1 MGTFDD
7 LTGKTFGNWTVL
19 GKGSVRNKK
28 TYWTCV
34 CSCEKHTIRDVYGYS
49 LKRGVSTS
57 CDCLKR
63 RITSSIFSTH
73 KQSNTRLYK
82 IWKGMRKR
90 CNNKNSVGYKN
101 YGGRGIGICSE
112 WDNFVNFYDWSIRN
126 NYAESLTLDRINNDG
141 NYEPS
146 NCRWAT
152 MKQQSNNSR
161 HNHYITI
168 NGVTKLLH
176 EWSEHIGITPANV
189 LARLSKGYSDDEM
202 MLPSRSK
209 RYVI

>member
-28 TYWTCV
+28 TYWTCR

-49 LKRGVSTS
+49 LKRGASTS

-63 RITSSIFSTH
+63 KLTSSIFSTH
-73 KQSNTRLYK
+73 KQSNTRLHQ

-90 CNNKNSVGYKN
+90 CNNKNAVGYKN
-101 YGGRGIGICSE
+101 YGGRGIGICAE
-112 WDNFVNFYDWSIRN
+112 WDNFANFYEWSMSN
-126 NYAESLTLDRINNDG
+126 NYTELLTLDRINNDG

-152 MKQQSNNSR
+152 MKVQANNSR
-161 HNHYITI
+161 RNHYITI

-176 EWSEHIGITPANV
+176 EWSDYIGISPSNV
-189 LARLSKGYSDDEM
+189 LVRLSKGYSDDEM
-202 MLPSRSK
+202 LMP
-209 RYVI
+209 RYYER